1 TTTPVQLK
9 GIEPGF
15 PFYGEFELAG
25 GQHFDY
31 SLVQGGGAL
40 VARSLIEKLELKT
53 GDQINVGRDSFEI
66 RGIVEREPGGGG
78 GVALGQ
84 KVFVEKRAVESS
96 GAAGVP
102 GMGRRAILLKVDSR
116 DVQPL
121 EDRLKAKFANETIG
135 VTSYKDSE
143 ENISKG
149 MNQTQDYVSLIG
161 LIILVLGGIGISS
174 VTRVFIEQKRKS
186 IAILKCIGGRTR
198 RIIAIYL
205 VQVIGLGLAGSL
217 LGVGLA
223 RIALAALATQLQ
235 SILPRVITFDLQLA
249 AAVEG
254 SAVGLLIAI
263 LFTRLPLLRV
273 KRVRP
278 GMLLR
283 DVAPARSRFDI
294 LRVATAIAVGGG
306 LILLAAWQGGSLR
319 VGLYFMAGLAVT
331 AGVLYCV
338 AA

>member
-1 TTTPVQLK
+1 MKFILQMSWREMRSSWRRLLFFFISIGIGVAAIITVRSMIHNVDVGAAIEAKAFMGADIQISTDRGWTKDQLAAVDDITGPLTKSRVETVESLSMIRPTDIFNMTTTPVQLK

-31 SLVQGGGAL
+31 RLVQGGGAL
-40 VARSLIEKLELKT
+40 VARSLTDKLGLKT

-66 RGIVEREPGGGG
+66 RGIIEREPGGGG

-102 GMGRRAILLKVDSR
+102 GMGRRAILLKVDDR

-174 VTRVFIEQKRKS
+174 VT
-186 IAILKCIGGRTR
+186 
-198 RIIAIYL
+198 
-205 VQVIGLGLAGSL
+205 
-217 LGVGLA
+217 
-223 RIALAALATQLQ
+223 
-235 SILPRVITFDLQLA
+235 
-249 AAVEG
+249 
-254 SAVGLLIAI
+254 
-263 LFTRLPLLRV
+263 
-273 KRVRP
+273 
-278 GMLLR
+278 
-283 DVAPARSRFDI
+283 
-294 LRVATAIAVGGG
+294 
-306 LILLAAWQGGSLR
+306 
-319 VGLYFMAGLAVT
+319 
-331 AGVLYCV
+331 
-338 AA
+338 